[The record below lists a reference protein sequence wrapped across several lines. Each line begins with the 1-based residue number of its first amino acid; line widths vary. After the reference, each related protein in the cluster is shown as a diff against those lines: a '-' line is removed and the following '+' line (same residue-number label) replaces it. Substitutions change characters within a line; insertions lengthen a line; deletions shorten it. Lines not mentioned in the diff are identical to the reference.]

1 MGKGKIDMMNKE
13 QMKEAIAAE
22 DTVVVAS
29 TDDLADGSDWRDL
42 LVSTVQG
49 IEAAVVA
56 KAGLGLVRET
66 KSGKRQWDNS
76 VRFDVVEVDFQGQR
90 VGAID
95 ILKSYAVRE
104 HAERYGFEESIDE
117 RTAQEAIAAYDA
129 EQIEEAEDSDR
140 IASIKGRSAR
150 GSLLSMA
157 IAAMGEVSETLSTWS
172 GYFRMRTDA
181 LTSEPHFLANPVAK
195 VKKAKALKG
204 LL

>member
-1 MGKGKIDMMNKE
+1 MNKE
-13 QMKEAIAAE
+13 QMKEAIAAD

-29 TDDLADGSDWRDL
+29 TEDLADNADWRDL

-49 IEAAVVA
+49 IEGAVVA
-56 KAGLGLVRET
+56 KASLGLVRET
-66 KSGKRQWDNS
+66 KAGKRQWDNS
-76 VRFDVVEVDFQGQR
+76 VRFDSLEVDFQGQT
-90 VGAID
+90 VQAID

-104 HAERYGFEESIDE
+104 YAERYGFDEPIDE

-129 EQIEEAEDSDR
+129 EQIAEAEDPDR
-140 IASIKGRSAR
+140 VASIKGRSAR

-157 IAAMGEVSETLSTWS
+157 IASMGEVSETLSTWS

-181 LTSEPHFLANPVAK
+181 LTGEPYFLNNPVAK
-195 VKKAKALKG
+195 VKSNKALKG

>member
-1 MGKGKIDMMNKE
+1 MNKE
-13 QMKEAIAAE
+13 QMKEAIAAG

-42 LVSTVQG
+42 LVATVTG

-56 KAGLGLVRET
+56 KASLGLVRQT

-76 VRFDVVEVDFQGQR
+76 VRFDSLEVDFRGKG

-95 ILKSYAVRE
+95 VLKSYAVRE
-104 HAERYGFEESIDE
+104 HAERFGFDESIDE

-129 EQIEEAEDSDR
+129 EQIAEAEDSDR
-140 IASIKGRSAR
+140 VASIKGRSAR

-181 LTSEPHFLANPVAK
+181 LTSEPHFLNNPVAK